1 MKKKQ
6 QKQEQSTGDWLAFAT
21 NQSEKID
28 AFVTLRSA
36 QLMREIPGLI
46 LVAIGGYG
54 RRELAPA
61 SDIDILAYCPAALSA
76 PQRRKISALT
86 GWDWPD
92 GQSPSL
98 LIHDTESLA
107 KLIHSDIGALT
118 SLLDRRLVTGSK
130 AGMKALDKLV
140 DAHVAA
146 RGVIPLIAAKLAE
159 QDARHK
165 SMGDSRY
172 HLQPDVKEGKGA
184 LRDVHTLRWLAQL
197 IFKSADTAALV
208 KAKILSREEATR
220 LQRAHSFFSNVRYHL
235 HSHAGRAQDRLAFE
249 LQPVIAAQMGYDI
262 GDPNARAEAFMR
274 DYFRMT
280 QETGYLTRI
289 VCAALEDQAL
299 ATGGTT
305 AGRRKPAIYEEFD
318 GFAIRNNRLLATAAH
333 DFKKDPAQL
342 IHLFRA
348 SQTSGMDIHPD
359 TLRHVSH
366 LLPDITK
373 KLRNSTAAYALFFD
387 ILCDDRNNAITLRRM
402 NEAGVLLALI
412 PAFANIHV
420 HMQYDMYHT
429 YTADEHTIRACGIL
443 HDIAAGRLQ
452 SVAPLATS
460 IIPTLAMPRLLY
472 LAMFLHDMAKGSGD
486 DHAKAGAQLARDMA
500 PSFGLDGAQTD
511 MLAWLIENH
520 LLMTMIAFKRDL
532 ADDKTIDDF
541 VEIVQ
546 SPERLKMLLPLTVAD
561 IMAVGPDIW
570 NNWKAGLLR
579 QLYHL
584 AYARMTGIQAEKDTK
599 ELAYF
604 EKTISKITPHHG
616 SRITLFQG
624 SGDTSQLVVSTP
636 DRKGLFATLA
646 GAIAAAGA
654 NIVQARIFTRT
665 LGDALDVFDLQDQA
679 GRAYENE
686 KFIIKTI
693 KRALDGTLDIDEE
706 IKLRRSQQA
715 RSKRANSTPPA
726 RVIIDNTASY
736 LHTLVEINAADRPG
750 LLYDITATLTAE
762 GMNIHAAKV
771 ATFGR
776 HAVDVFYI
784 KDKTGLKIEHP
795 ERLASLEKALKI
807 GLESKA

>member
-6 QKQEQSTGDWLAFAT
+6 QIQEQSTGSWLTFAT

-36 QLMREIPGLI
+36 QLQREIPGLI

-54 RRELAPA
+54 RNELAPA
-61 SDIDILAYCPAALSA
+61 SDIDILAFCESALTA
-76 PQRRKISALT
+76 PQRRKLTAMT
-86 GWDWPD
+86 GWEWPD
-92 GQSPSL
+92 GQHLSL
-98 LIHDTESLA
+98 LVHDGESLRT
-107 KLIHSDIGALT
+107 LIHSDIGALT
-118 SLLDRRLVTGSK
+118 SLLDRRLIAGSK
-130 AGMKALDKLV
+130 TVMKALDKLV
-140 DAHVAA
+140 EGYIAS

-184 LRDVHTLRWLAQL
+184 LRDLHTLRWLAQL
-197 IFKSADTAALV
+197 ILKTADIAALV
-208 KAKILSREEATR
+208 KAKILNRDEVKR
-220 LQRAHSFFSNVRYHL
+220 LERAHDFFSTVRYYL

-249 LQPVIAAQMGYDI
+249 LQPAIAEKMGYDI
-262 GDPNARAEAFMR
+262 ADTNARAEAFMR

-289 VCAALEDQAL
+289 VCAALEDRAL

-305 AGRRKPAIYEEFD
+305 AGRRKAAIYEEFD
-318 GFAIRNNRLLATAAH
+318 GFAIRNNRLLATDKH
-333 DFKKDPAQL
+333 DFSKDPSQL
-342 IHLFRA
+342 ISLFRA
-348 SQTSGMDIHPD
+348 SQASGMDIHPD
-359 TLRHVSH
+359 TLRQISV

-373 KLRNSTAAYALFFD
+373 KLRQSAEAFTLFFD

-412 PAFANIHV
+412 PAFENIHV

-443 HDIAAGRLQ
+443 HDIAATRLQ
-452 SVAPLATS
+452 AVAPLATS
-460 IIPTLAMPRLLY
+460 LIPTLAMPRLLY

-500 PSFGLDGAQTD
+500 PRFGLDSAETD

-520 LLMTMIAFKRDL
+520 LLMTMTAFKRDL
-532 ADDKTIDDF
+532 ADDKTIEDF
-541 VEIVQ
+541 VAIVQ

-584 AYARMTGIQAEKDTK
+584 AYARMTGLQADQDKK
-599 ELAYF
+599 ELAHF
-604 EKTISKITPHHG
+604 EKAISKVTPHHD
-616 SRITLFQG
+616 SRIALLNTG
-624 SGDTSQLVVSTP
+624 GDTSQLVISTP

-665 LGDALDVFDLQDQA
+665 SGDALDVFDLQDQS

-686 KFIIKTI
+686 KFIAKTL
-693 KRALDGTLDIDEE
+693 KRALDGTLDINAE
-706 IKLRRSQQA
+706 IKLRRSQQPRA
-715 RSKRANSTPPA
+715 KRTSTLPA

-750 LLYDITATLTAE
+750 LLYDITTALTAE

-795 ERLASLEKALKI
+795 ARLASLEKALKI

>member
-6 QKQEQSTGDWLAFAT
+6 QKQEQSTASWLTFAT

-28 AFVTLRSA
+28 AFVLSRSA
-36 QLMREIPGLI
+36 QLLRDISGLA

-54 RRELAPA
+54 RCELAPA
-61 SDIDILAYCPAALSA
+61 SDLDILAFCESPLTAV
-76 PQRRKISALT
+76 QRRKLAAMT

-92 GQSPSL
+92 GQQPSL
-98 LIHDTESLA
+98 LVHDADSLGA
-107 KLIHSDIGALT
+107 LFHSDIGALT
-118 SLLDRRLVTGSK
+118 SLLDRRHIAGSK
-130 AGMKALDKLV
+130 TAMKRLDKLV
-140 DAHVAA
+140 KDYIGAQ
-146 RGVIPLIAAKLAE
+146 GITPLIAAKLAE

-165 SMGDSRY
+165 AMGDSRY

-184 LRDVHTLRWLAQL
+184 LRDLHTLRWLSQIIL
-197 IFKSADTAALV
+197 GSADAHALV
-208 KAKILSREEATR
+208 RAKILRSDEAKR
-220 LQRAHSFFSNVRYHL
+220 LERAHDFFSSVRHHL
-235 HSHAGRAQDRLAFE
+235 HTHAGRAQDRLAFE
-249 LQPVIAAQMGYDI
+249 LQPVIAQKMGYKTADA
-262 GDPNARAEAFMR
+262 NQRAEAFMR

-280 QETGYLTRI
+280 QETAYLTR
-289 VCAALEDQAL
+289 VLCAALEDRAL
-299 ATGGTT
+299 AAGGAT
-305 AGRRKPAIYEEFD
+305 AGRRKAAIHEEFE
-318 GFAIRNNRLLATAAH
+318 GFAIRNNRLLATRH
-333 DFKKDPAQL
+333 NDFAKQPAEL
-342 IHLFRA
+342 IRLFRA
-348 SQTSGMDIHPD
+348 SQTSSMDIHPD
-359 TLRHVSH
+359 TLRQLSRV
-366 LLPDITK
+366 LPTITK
-373 KLRNSTAAYALFFD
+373 KLRQDDAAYALFFD

-443 HDIAAGRLQ
+443 HDIATGRLKAA
-452 SVAPLATS
+452 APLATS
-460 IIPTLAMPRLLY
+460 LIPTLTMPRLLY

-486 DHAKAGAQLARDMA
+486 DHARAGAQLARDMA
-500 PSFGLDGAQTD
+500 PRFGLDDAETD

-520 LLMTMIAFKRDL
+520 LLMTMTAFKRDL
-532 ADDKTIDDF
+532 QDGKTIEDF
-541 VEIVQ
+541 VAAVQ

-570 NNWKAGLLR
+570 NGWKAGLLR

-584 AYARMTGIQAEKDTK
+584 AYASMTGLQPDHEQK

-604 EKTISKITPHHG
+604 EKAMSAVAAHHG
-616 SRITLFQG
+616 SRIALLHN
-624 SGDTSQLVVSTP
+624 SANDTSQLVVSTP

-665 LGDALDVFDLQDQA
+665 SGDALDVFDLQDHM

-686 KFIIKTI
+686 KFITKTLR
-693 KRALDGTLDIDEE
+693 RALDGTLDIDAE
-706 IKLRRSQQA
+706 IKLRRSQQPRA
-715 RSKRANSTPPA
+715 KRTSSRLPA

-736 LHTLVEINAADRPG
+736 LHTLVEINASDRPG
-750 LLYDITATLTAE
+750 LLYDITTALTAE

-771 ATFGR
+771 ATFGS

-784 KDKTGLKIEHP
+784 KDAFGLKIEHP
-795 ERLASLEKALKI
+795 ARLASLEKALKM
-807 GLESKA
+807 GLES

>member
-6 QKQEQSTGDWLAFAT
+6 QKQEQSTASWLTFAT

-28 AFVTLRSA
+28 AFVTLRGA

-54 RRELAPA
+54 RCELAPA
-61 SDIDILAYCPAALSA
+61 SDIDILAFCESPLTAT
-76 PQRRKISALT
+76 QRRKITALT
-86 GWDWPD
+86 SWPWPD
-92 GQSPSL
+92 GQHPSL
-98 LIHDTESLA
+98 LVHDADSLRT
-107 KLIHSDIGALT
+107 LIHSDIGALT
-118 SLLDRRLVTGSK
+118 SMLDRRLI
-130 AGMKALDKLV
+130 AGAKPAMKALDKLI
-140 DAHVAA
+140 DGYIAA

-165 SMGDSRY
+165 AMGDSRY

-184 LRDVHTLRWLAQL
+184 LRDLHTLRWLAQL
-197 IFKSADTAALV
+197 ILGSAETSALV
-208 KAKILSREEATR
+208 KAKILTRDEAAR
-220 LQRAHSFFSNVRYHL
+220 LERAHHFFSTVRYHL
-235 HSHAGRAQDRLAFE
+235 HTHAGRAQDRLAFE
-249 LQPVIAAQMGYDI
+249 MQPAIAAQMGYDHS
-262 GDPNARAEAFMR
+262 DTNTRAETFMR

-289 VCAALEDQAL
+289 VCAALEDRAL
-299 ATGGTT
+299 ATGGAT
-305 AGRRKPAIYEEFD
+305 AGRRKAAIYEEFD
-318 GFAIRNNRLLATAAH
+318 SFAIRNNRLLATDKH
-333 DFKKDPAQL
+333 DFRKTPAQL
-342 IHLFRA
+342 INLFGA
-348 SQTSGMDIHPD
+348 SQISGMDIHPD
-359 TLRHVSH
+359 TLRQISE
-366 LLPDITK
+366 LLPAITK
-373 KLRNSTAAYALFFD
+373 KLRQDDTAFALFFD
-387 ILCDDRNNAITLRRM
+387 ILCEDRNNAITLRRM

-412 PAFANIHV
+412 PAFENIHV

-460 IIPTLAMPRLLY
+460 LIPTLAMPRLLY

-486 DHAKAGAQLARDMA
+486 DHAKAGAALARDMA
-500 PSFGLDGAQTD
+500 PRFGLDAAQAD

-520 LLMTMIAFKRDL
+520 LLMTMTAFKRDL
-532 ADDKTIDDF
+532 ADEKTIEDF
-541 VEIVQ
+541 VAAVQ

-584 AYARMTGIQAEKDTK
+584 AYARMTGLQAEHDKK
-599 ELAYF
+599 ELAHF
-604 EKTISKITPHHG
+604 EKAISKITPHHD
-616 SRITLFQG
+616 SRIALVNG
-624 SGDTSQLVVSTP
+624 GGDTSQLVISTP

-654 NIVQARIFTRT
+654 NIVQARIFTHT
-665 LGDALDVFDLQDQA
+665 SGDALDVFDLQDQS
-679 GRAYENE
+679 GHAYENE
-686 KFIIKTI
+686 KFMIKTI
-693 KRALDGTLDIDEE
+693 KRALDGTLDIDDE
-706 IKLRRSQQA
+706 IKLRRSQQP
-715 RSKRANSTPPA
+715 RIKRTASLPA

-750 LLYDITATLTAE
+750 LLYDITTALTAE